1 MLETVKINEFKVE
14 KASESIWD
22 DILSLLKDTR
32 LNQWFTGKET
42 YKDFF
47 AIYNSNNEL
56 ISCFAINK
64 NKDIGILK
72 SFAIKSSIQKKGVG
86 SYIANTLIP
95 KVAKELNIKK
105 LYLLGGNKAP
115 FTSLHFW
122 EKTHYKQI
130 DENKFVDQ
138 YFQEYLDNIKD
149 KYPEHFFREAA
160 FELNIN

>member
-1 MLETVKINEFKVE
+1 MVEILKTSKFKVE
-14 KASESIWD
+14 KAKETDWD
-22 DILSLLKDTR
+22 NILSLLKDTR
-32 LNQWFTGKET
+32 LNEWFTGKET

-47 AIYNSNNEL
+47 VIYNSGSDL
-56 ISCFAINK
+56 ISCFAISK
-64 NKDIGILK
+64 NNNVGILK
-72 SFAIKSSIQKKGVG
+72 SFAIKSSTQKKGIG

-122 EKTHYKQI
+122 KKTHYKQI
-130 DENKFVDQ
+130 DENQFVDQ

-160 FELNIN
+160 FELDIN